1 MFVNL
6 SDSAAHVGEIYIG
19 SAVSGWIA
27 FPAQAVA
34 AMLFIALIGWR
45 LKTGV
50 RLPAQRLMLAGFALT
65 ACWSWLSAMSPDAP
79 LAHLAETFRN
89 FTWLALLHSL
99 TGGREAVERQRGV
112 RLVYGAVGAVL
123 GLQLVVDLLPLA
135 APLEATLMVTGTL
148 LRITAAAGL
157 LVLVHNLY
165 GQADGNGRAAIATTL
180 LALVATWGYDLN
192 LYTLAYLDPR
202 PNAGL
207 AEWRGVVI
215 ALTAPL
221 FAIGAGRADGWRI
234 RLSRAA
240 TFQSL
245 SLLAICA
252 YFATMTILATALRGT
267 GFDWSRPILVAM
279 LSAMTVAAMV
289 LLPSARARAWA
300 KVKLTKHLFEHRYD
314 YRTEWLRFA
323 DTLGRSGSDAAPLG
337 ERLIKAFA
345 DILDCPGGLLL
356 VADESGEIAQAAA
369 WQWVGSAYAP
379 DGLDA
384 ARWSELERDPRIL
397 EIDALRRGDA
407 RGGSALPVPAWLA
420 DGDTAWCGVPLV
432 HAERLIGLVLLTAPE
447 FRRSLDWEDF
457 DLLKTAGR
465 QAASSLAE
473 AHGQQALAQAQRF
486 DEFNRRFAFI
496 LHDIKNLVSQ
506 LTLVTR
512 NAERHADNPEFR
524 TDMIATLRGSV
535 GKMNDLLARLSPGSE
550 QRPVRLEATPL
561 RPLVAALVAS
571 RRSSH
576 DISLSGDG
584 NHLVLADPLLLEQAI
599 SHLLQNAVDASAP
612 LQPVTVRMGSDGDE
626 VTVAISDLGA
636 GMDSDFIRTRL
647 FQPFAS
653 TKSGGF
659 GVGAFEARSLV
670 AAMGGRLSI
679 VSRPGEGSRFTI
691 HLPKC
696 RSATQQSRKSA

>member
-1 MFVNL
+1 MT
-6 SDSAAHVGEIYIG
+6 
-19 SAVSGWIA
+19 GWIA
-27 FPAQAVA
+27 FPAQAA
-34 AMLFIALIGWR
+34 AALLFLALIGWR
-45 LKTGV
+45 LKAGV
-50 RLPAQRLMLAGFALT
+50 QLPAQRLMLAGFALT
-65 ACWSWLSAMSPDAP
+65 ACWSWLAAISPGEPIAN
-79 LAHLAETFRN
+79 LAETFRN

-99 TGGREAVERQRGV
+99 TGGSQSVERQRGV
-112 RLVYGAVGAVL
+112 RLVYAAVGAVL
-123 GLQLVVDLLPLA
+123 GIQLVTDLLPLTHGD
-135 APLEATLMVTGTL
+135 EATVAATASL
-148 LRITAAAGL
+148 LRITAATGL

-165 GQADGNGRAAIATTL
+165 GQADAASRKAIGTTL

-192 LYTLAYLDPR
+192 LYTLTYLEPKGSL
-202 PNAGL
+202 GL
-207 AEWRGVVI
+207 AEWRGVMV

-234 RLSRAA
+234 HLSRAA

-267 GFDWSRPILVAM
+267 GFDWSRPILVTT

-289 LLPSARARAWA
+289 LLPSARARAWT
-300 KVKLTKHLFEHRYD
+300 KVKLAKHLFEHRYD

-323 DTLGRSGSDAAPLG
+323 DTLGRSGSDVAPLG

-356 VADESGEIAQAAA
+356 VADERGEITQSAS
-369 WQWVGSAYAP
+369 WQWDGAGYCS
-379 DGLDA
+379 DGLDL
-384 ARWSELERDPRIL
+384 ARWAELEHDPRIL
-397 EIDALRRGDA
+397 ELDALRRGDA
-407 RGGSALPVPAWLA
+407 RGGSALPVPAWIA
-420 DGDTAWCGVPLV
+420 GDNKAWCGIPLA
-432 HAERLIGLVLLTAPE
+432 HGGRLVGLVVLAGPE

-506 LTLVTR
+506 LSLVAR

-524 TDMIATLRGSV
+524 ADMIATLRSSV
-535 GKMNDLLARLSPGSE
+535 GKMTDLLARLSPASD
-550 QRPVRLEATPL
+550 QRQAKLEPTPL
-561 RPLVAALVAS
+561 RPLVAALVAN
-571 RRSSH
+571 RRASH
-576 DISLSGDG
+576 DIALTGDG

-599 SHLLQNAVDASAP
+599 GHLLQNAVDASAP
-612 LQPVTVRMGSDGDE
+612 LQPVTVRMSGDGDE
-626 VTVAISDLGA
+626 VTVAIIDLGA

-653 TKSGGF
+653 TKKGGF

-679 VSRPGEGSRFTI
+679 DSRLGKGSRFTI
-691 HLPKC
+691 HLPEC
-696 RSATQQSRKSA
+696 RPVTEQTRKIA